1 MQIDFTSEEKAELQ
15 EVISNVNLLLERFDI
30 FWTENK
36 ESHGFEL
43 HPSAGPNM
51 QEAIIMLINCL
62 MLILSR
68 TQTELALHNKYS
80 DIIDD
85 VSMRTLT
92 SYMIFTEDDPGS
104 YFDEEKLQTY
114 FDRLILED

>member
-1 MQIDFTSEEKAELQ
+1 MQIDFTTEEKAEIQ
-15 EVISNVNLLLERFDI
+15 EVISNVNLLLERFDL
-30 FWTENK
+30 FWIENK

-43 HPSAGPNM
+43 HPSAGPNV
-51 QEAIIMLINCL
+51 QNAIIMLINSL
-62 MLILSR
+62 LLILSR

-85 VSMRTLT
+85 VSMRALT

-104 YFDEEKLQTY
+104 YFDEEKLKIY
-114 FDRLILED
+114 FDKLISED